1 MSKPKITITYC
12 TRCRWMLRAAWM
24 AQELLTT
31 FDQEVGEVSLKPD
44 HTGGVFEIHVDDE
57 LIFSRAVESR
67 FPDIKELKQMVR
79 DKIAPEKDLGHSDR
93 VN

>member
-1 MSKPKITITYC
+1 MPHRVEITYC
-12 TRCRWMLRAAWM
+12 SQCRWLLRAAWM
-24 AQELLTT
+24 AQELLST

-44 HTGGVFEIHVDDE
+44 HTGGVFEIRVDDE

-67 FPDIKELKQMVR
+67 FPDIKALKQLIR

-93 VN
+93 VL